1 MVTKFCMMPGH
12 ALTPNRARRSFI
24 GSTPALAALALGA
37 CSKPS
42 PYLPVPVLP
51 KGPVEMRAA
60 YAVNPRLPRFTAVQL
75 ARLLDATA
83 RTARQHF
90 GIELFFLPLVEI
102 PIARVFDT
110 IPAASRESARADV
123 FDFKSGMGDAH
134 AFEFATGKA
143 LRASGESF
151 EGVVNFARTA
161 LPDAE
166 MNNFDE
172 AGAAAARLHL
182 ARLKR
187 WQMVPALDGK
197 SAIDD
202 TNYNE
207 YAYWDVCGHGD
218 LPFEL
223 ILTNQIIASAE
234 LSSTSIHTAIRG
246 GYTSGVTVESRT
258 SRYLTAAI
266 WSTFA
271 FSTDDPWAVEMRLG
285 ERYTADE
292 AATLAG
298 IGATHEIGHQL
309 FHYGHPYL
317 HPACVMAPTHLLAF
331 RAAAARLSAQA
342 CMHAADPS
350 MRPGTSKFRP
360 PPA

>member
-1 MVTKFCMMPGH
+1 MASNGLM
-12 ALTPNRARRSFI
+12 PNRARRHFI

-42 PYLPVPVLP
+42 SYLPVPVLP
-51 KGPVEMRAA
+51 KGPLEMRVA
-60 YAVNPRLPRFTAVQL
+60 YAINPRLPRFTPAQL
-75 ARLLDATA
+75 AALLDATK
-83 RTARQHF
+83 RTAQQHF
-90 GIELFFLPLVEI
+90 GVELGFLPSQEI

-110 IPAASRESARADV
+110 IPAASRKSARAAG
-123 FDFKSGMGDAH
+123 FDFKSGKGDAH
-134 AFEFATGKA
+134 AFEFATGQA
-143 LRASGESF
+143 LRESGAAF
-151 EGVVNFARTA
+151 EGVVQFARAA

-172 AGAAAARLHL
+172 VGVAAARLHL

-187 WQMVPALDGK
+187 WQMVPAQDGK
-197 SAIDD
+197 PAIDD
-202 TNYNE
+202 AVYNE

-246 GYTSGVTVESRT
+246 GYTGGVTVESRT
-258 SRYLTAAI
+258 SRYLTTAI

-271 FSTDDPWAVEMRLG
+271 FSCDDPWAVEMRMG
-285 ERYTADE
+285 ERYTQDE
-292 AATLAG
+292 AAALAG

-317 HPACVMAPTHLLAF
+317 HPACVMAPTQLLAF
-331 RAAAARLSAQA
+331 RAAAARLSAPA

-350 MRPGTSKFRP
+350 MRPGTAKFRP
-360 PPA
+360 PPG